1 MNMLPRSCA
10 ASVRHWHVRPGRAAA
25 TVHATMCTSNTLNE
39 QLWCLHRYGQCKQT
53 AQEILDLVE
62 ECNNYTDT
70 RRAE

>member
-1 MNMLPRSCA
+1 MSRQMSSN
-10 ASVRHWHVRPGRAAA
+10 WH
-25 TVHATMCTSNTLNE
+25 LW
-39 QLWCLHRYGQCKQT
+39 QLCRYGQCKQT